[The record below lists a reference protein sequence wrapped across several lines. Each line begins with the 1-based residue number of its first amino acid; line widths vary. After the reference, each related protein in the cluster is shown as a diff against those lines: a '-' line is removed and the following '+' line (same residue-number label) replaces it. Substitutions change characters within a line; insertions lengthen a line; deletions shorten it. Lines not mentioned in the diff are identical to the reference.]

1 MKKSL
6 ALVLVLG
13 ICMSMCIFPAGA
25 IFENETNK
33 EILTEDEFAE
43 FLTDE
48 MTCNEFGGLY
58 YDGDTLIVNIVD
70 SQGTTSLRRQLARKA
85 MKDVDVEYRMV
96 AYSLSELEG
105 IKDFL
110 TDYMYDY
117 GIVTL
122 DANEVTNQVD
132 ICLKDYSEENV
143 ESIKAIV
150 LSHGGK
156 TDYLNFINNSD
167 TVILSTVG
175 HDTNNTPSAFP
186 LNDEVAS
193 ASTTAA
199 STTRYL
205 TGGKIYI
212 GNGSYTLGP
221 ALSSSKAYSA
231 GHEFSGTV
239 AVNDSMGLR
248 IGSATSHYGGSSGD
262 WSKITMYN
270 GEFFPVVGRATPTVG
285 KRVYMFGA
293 TSGETTGKITQ
304 TNVSVAANPP
314 YATLTGM
321 CAGSYECDLGDSGAG
336 LFDCGIEDC
345 FTTSSDANTYGIQ
358 SSGLFYVD
366 SGEWAGTSYFTPISK
381 VS

>member
-13 ICMSMCIFPAGA
+13 ICMSMCVFPAGA
-25 IFENETNK
+25 ISENETNK

-43 FLTDE
+43 FLTTE

-70 SQGTTSLRRQLARKA
+70 SQGTASLRRQLSRKA
-85 MKDVDVEYRMV
+85 MENVDVEYRMV
-96 AYSLSELEG
+96 AYSMSELED

-117 GIVTL
+117 GIATL

-132 ICLKDYSEENV
+132 ICLKYYSEENV
-143 ESIKAIV
+143 ESIKDAV
-150 LSHGGK
+150 LSRGGK
-156 TDYLNFINNSD
+156 IDYLNFINNSD

-175 HDTNNTPSAFP
+175 HETNNTPSAFP
-186 LNDEVAS
+186 LSDDVAS
-193 ASTTAA
+193 ATATAA
-199 STTRYL
+199 KRYL
-205 TGGKIYI
+205 SGSKIYI
-212 GNGSYTLGP
+212 GDGSYTLGP

-239 AVNDSMGLR
+239 SVNDSMGLP

-270 GEFFPVVGRATPTVG
+270 GDFFPVVGRATPTVG
-285 KRVYMFGA
+285 KQVYMIGA
-293 TSGETTGKITQ
+293 TSGETTGKITK
-304 TNVSVAANPP
+304 TNVSVSANPP

-345 FTTSSDANTYGIQ
+345 FTTSSDGNTYGIQ